1 MQMFDNDKRDTT
13 VVFTDEEM
21 NSFDDDAFLELSQ
34 EELASRIGYQLPSV
48 SVLVD
53 IDESDDLPSGV
64 EREIHEDFSVFAD
77 KSNPT
82 QLIIEGE
89 YDDDYFRI
97 TRPKDL
103 STIDSILQERI
114 QDIKYNRELDDDY
127 ERERQQREYDEEND

>member
-1 MQMFDNDKRDTT
+1 MFDNDKRDTT
-13 VVFTDEEM
+13 IVFTDEEM
-21 NSFDDDAFLELSQ
+21 NSFDADAYLELSQ
-34 EELASRIGYQLPSV
+34 EELASRIGDQLPSV

-53 IDESDDLPSGV
+53 IDESDDLPPGV
-64 EREIHEDFSVFAD
+64 EREIYEDFSVFAD

-89 YDDDYFRI
+89 YDEDYFRI

-127 ERERQQREYDEEND
+127 ERERQQREYDEKND

>member
-1 MQMFDNDKRDTT
+1 MFDNDKRDTT
-13 VVFTDEEM
+13 VVFTDAEM
-21 NSFDDDAFLELSQ
+21 NSFDNDAYLDLSQ
-34 EELASRIGYQLPSV
+34 EELALRIGDELPPV

-53 IDESDDLPSGV
+53 IDESEDLPPGV
-64 EREIHEDFSVFAD
+64 SADIYQDFSVFAD

-89 YDDDYFRI
+89 YDEDYFRI

-114 QDIKYNRELDDDY
+114 QDIKNNRELDEDY
-127 ERERQQREYDEEND
+127 ERERQQREYDENND

>member
-1 MQMFDNDKRDTT
+1 MLDNDKRDTT
-13 VVFTDEEM
+13 VVFTDAEM
-21 NSFDDDAFLELSQ
+21 NSFDNDAYLDLSQ
-34 EELASRIGYQLPSV
+34 EELALRIGDELPSV

-53 IDESDDLPSGV
+53 IRESEDLPPGVSG
-64 EREIHEDFSVFAD
+64 EIYKDFSVFAD

-89 YDDDYFRI
+89 YDEDYFRI

-114 QDIKYNRELDDDY
+114 QDIENSRELDEDY
-127 ERERQQREYDEEND
+127 ERERQQREYDENND